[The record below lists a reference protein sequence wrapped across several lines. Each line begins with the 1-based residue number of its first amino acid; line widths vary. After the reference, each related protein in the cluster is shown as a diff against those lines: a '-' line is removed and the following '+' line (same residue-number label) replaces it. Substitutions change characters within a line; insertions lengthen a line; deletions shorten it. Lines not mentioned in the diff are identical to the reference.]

1 MVLEFG
7 ILDVDTRFINKI
19 FFGKKKRKNEN
30 SIK

>member
-19 FFGKKKRKNEN
+19 FFGKKREKMK
-30 SIK
+30 IA